1 MKHTRMLS
9 WLLIAIIS
17 LSGVSADA
25 APKKKEKKKKDKTE
39 QVATPPETP
48 YSKITKDCQK
58 QEGLF
63 TTYLN
68 DKNELFFEIPDSL
81 LGRDYLSIRA
91 DIQTITVVNLSR
103 PETKLVDRNVTAVMI
118 M

>member
-1 MKHTRMLS
+1 MKRTRMLS

-17 LSGVSADA
+17 LSGVSVHA
-25 APKKKEKKKKDKTE
+25 APKKKEKKKKEKTE

-48 YSKITKDCQK
+48 YSKIIKDCQK

-81 LGRDYLSIRA
+81 LGRDYLISNRMA
-91 DIQTITVVNLSR
+91 ATSD
-103 PETKLVDRNVTAVMI
+103 
-118 M
+118 